1 MKNNTILIQET
12 KKFVGYH
19 DRCVHFTMSCSRRPP
34 FMLISEPCM
43 LCSKF
48 FHPALFSKQYV
59 VVYEFAYDCLVLT
72 ISGSKILC
80 KSRFYCKPGA
90 FFNAGFESAI

>member
-1 MKNNTILIQET
+1 
-12 KKFVGYH
+12 
-19 DRCVHFTMSCSRRPP
+19 
-34 FMLISEPCM
+34 M

-90 FFNAGFESAI
+90 FFNAGFESAIWENHIALLAGVKRIL